1 MTDKQKLIEYY
12 NKTLETTTKLDEMEI
27 LLNKKSSSLS
37 EMIDDLNT
45 IKYNISELKL
55 NLFEFLGSVS

>member
-12 NKTLETTTKLDEMEI
+12 NKTLETATKLDAMEI
-27 LLNKKSSSLS
+27 LLNKNSSSLS
-37 EMIDDLNT
+37 EMIDNLNT

-55 NLFEFLGSVS
+55 NLFVFLGSVS